1 MKKLSVI
8 VSLLLVA
15 VLSLGMFGCSSYPSL
30 KKAFEKEDYTV
41 SETVENLTKDIKA
54 AAEKEKLGIETHAM
68 VKGLTEVAFILEFK
82 ATDDMKKFYDDN
94 KVVRDA
100 ISGIT
105 SNEDA
110 QEFYKSLEEK
120 GFAKGN
126 CLVIPIVDAAGEIP
140 SIVKNA

>member
-15 VLSLGMFGCSSYPSL
+15 ILSLGMVGCSSYSSL
-30 KKAFEKEDYTV
+30 KKAFEKEGYTV
-41 SETVENLTKDIKA
+41 SETVESLTKDIKA
-54 AAEKEKLGIETHAM
+54 AADKEDLGIETHVM
-68 VKGLTEVAFILEFK
+68 VKGLTEIAFILEFK
-82 ATDDMKKFYDDN
+82 ATDDMKEFYDDN
-94 KVVRDA
+94 KVIRDA

-126 CLVIPIVDAAGEIP
+126 CLVIPIADVAGEIP
-140 SIVKNA
+140 TIVKNA